1 MTELF
6 HMSVVLCSQLALSH
20 SQKLGLGTWV
30 EMALVPCLLVG
41 LASGLKVKLSAGL
54 AGGLKVKSERGNTQG
69 TGVLGLAQGD
79 FCPSQCQ
86 GQSMFKEGTWIQ
98 PLDGKS
104 CQSHSQELNIQGGEK
119 LQWFLQ
125 TTLFH
130 SPAKVFE
137 NTVS

>member
-6 HMSVVLCSQLALSH
+6 HMSVVVCSQLALSH

-30 EMALVPCLLVG
+30 EMALVPCLLN
-41 LASGLKVKLSAGL
+41 LQSAGL
-54 AGGLKVKSERGNTQG
+54 AGGLKVKSERGNTQD

-104 CQSHSQELNIQGGEK
+104 CQSHSQELSIQGGEK